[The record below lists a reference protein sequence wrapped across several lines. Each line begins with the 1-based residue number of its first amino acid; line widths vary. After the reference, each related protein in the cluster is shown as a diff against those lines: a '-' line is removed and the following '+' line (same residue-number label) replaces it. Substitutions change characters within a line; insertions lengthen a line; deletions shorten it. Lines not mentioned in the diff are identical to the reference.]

1 MSQSSPTHPIARGRR
16 LRSTPAL
23 RRLTAQTRVAPADL
37 VLPVF
42 VKQDLA
48 EAVPIGS
55 MPGVV
60 QHSLDSLR
68 KEIGRAH
75 V

>member
-1 MSQSSPTHPIARGRR
+1 MSSALGGTNPGFARGRR

-42 VKQDLA
+42 VK
-48 EAVPIGS
+48 EGIGA
-55 MPGVV
+55 PVA
-60 QHSLDSLR
+60 
-68 KEIGRAH
+68 IGRL
-75 V
+75 